1 MECIGEGANGFVN
14 KCRKAKTG
22 KVYAVKSVMMDEEH
36 IMELRENFMA
46 IHDLQHENIV
56 QYHAMYIDMRKKL
69 CSTVMEYVNLPSLVS
84 FKISPE
90 NLKPIIYQIL
100 STI

>member
-1 MECIGEGANGFVN
+1 
-14 KCRKAKTG
+14 
-22 KVYAVKSVMMDEEH
+22 
-36 IMELRENFMA
+36 
-46 IHDLQHENIV
+46 
-56 QYHAMYIDMRKKL
+56 
-69 CSTVMEYVNLPSLVS
+69 MEYVNLPSLVS